1 MNENLIKLLSDEK
14 ILPII
19 RKKNP
24 QEVIDTVKALID
36 AGIKIVEINV
46 ENAEIYGAIAEVS
59 KDITVCA
66 GGIITS
72 LQAVS
77 AIGVGAEIIS
87 SPIFQM
93 NLVKISKDRQIPL
106 IAGASSGNEAYNVWK
121 ARVPLIKLY
130 PVTALGG
137 TLYVENILR
146 PMPFLKVLPQ
156 GNIKLNEAVSYIKA
170 GAFAVGIGRNLFE
183 GYSYNEITKRAK
195 AVLKDLKGFYG

>member
-87 SPIFQM
+87 SPIF
-93 NLVKISKDRQIPL
+93 S
-106 IAGASSGNEAYNVWK
+106 NE
-121 ARVPLIKLY
+121 PC
-130 PVTALGG
+130 
-137 TLYVENILR
+137 
-146 PMPFLKVLPQ
+146 
-156 GNIKLNEAVSYIKA
+156 
-170 GAFAVGIGRNLFE
+170 
-183 GYSYNEITKRAK
+183 
-195 AVLKDLKGFYG
+195 

>member
-1 MNENLIKLLSDEK
+1 MNENLIKLLAEQK

-19 RKKNP
+19 RNSNA
-24 QEVIDTVKALID
+24 QEVIDTTKALID
-36 AGIKIVEINV
+36 AGIKVVEINV
-46 ENAEIYGAIAEVS
+46 ENADIYGAIGEIS

-77 AIGVGAEIIS
+77 ALGVGAEILS
-87 SPIFQM
+87 SPIFHM
-93 NLVKISKDRQIPL
+93 NLVKISKDKQIPF
-106 IAGASSGNEAYNVWK
+106 IAGASTPNEAYNVWK

-137 TLYVENILR
+137 ALYVEDILR

-156 GNIKLNEAVSYIKA
+156 GNVKLSEVPSYIKA
-170 GAFAVGIGRNLFE
+170 GALAAGVGRDLFE
-183 GYSYNEITKRAK
+183 GYSYNEITKRART
-195 AVLKDLKGFYG
+195 VLNDLKG